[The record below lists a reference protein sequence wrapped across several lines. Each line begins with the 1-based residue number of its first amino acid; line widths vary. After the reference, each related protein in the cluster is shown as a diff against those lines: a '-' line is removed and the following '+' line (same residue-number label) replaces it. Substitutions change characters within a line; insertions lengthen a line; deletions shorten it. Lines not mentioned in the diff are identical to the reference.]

1 MILHNTIKGF
11 IDQVEGFVHFEG
23 ERIVFFSLNRIDN
36 NIQSNLIR
44 INQLSIAYQNFGYFY
59 YWLFAHT
66 SIGAL
71 VSSYDTLC

>member
-44 INQLSIAYQNFGYFY
+44 INQLSIACQNFY